1 MCQYPNCIT
10 RVWQTDHSRIPPAR
24 RIGSMSIVVWKV
36 IRRLPKPLLLA
47 LLFFLMAAVCRA

>member
-1 MCQYPNCIT
+1 
-10 RVWQTDHSRIPPAR
+10 
-24 RIGSMSIVVWKV
+24 MSIVVWKV